1 MGAVRP
7 PRLRRGAGPGRRPG
21 DRGGRGRGV
30 GADRRV
36 RVRRCDG
43 VRRRRGDRRVPCGR
57 RQPLPGHAETGPP
70 VRPAGQDDRVP
81 AGLPHP
87 GRAPTP
93 ADRAVPGTALALAWG
108 GWVAAAIVV
117 LAAVAAL
124 RAGRLRRVAVAA
136 LALAP
141 VAVSSLVINTLLPAG
156 GGGLAGALAALLRLL
171 GATLPPTV
179 LFATTEVDDLLGELE
194 ARGLGR
200 RATLVVGTA
209 LAALPR
215 TQARAAGVIEAQRAR
230 GLDTEGSWWRRLRG
244 VQPLVAPLV
253 IGSLA
258 EVEERALALEARAF
272 GAPGPRTLLRRLPDS
287 RVQRA
292 ARWAIAAAALIGL
305 AARAALAVAAR

>member
-1 MGAVRP
+1 MR
-7 PRLRRGAGPGRRPG
+7 RLRSSPHRRT
-21 DRGGRGRGV
+21 
-30 GADRRV
+30 A
-36 RVRRCDG
+36 
-43 VRRRRGDRRVPCGR
+43 
-57 RQPLPGHAETGPP
+57 LNP
-70 VRPAGQDDRVP
+70 VTKLAW
-81 AGLPHP
+81 A
-87 GRAPTP
+87 A
-93 ADRAVPGTALALAWG
+93 AGTALALAWG

-117 LAAVAAL
+117 LAALAAL

-209 LAALPR
+209 LAAVPR

-272 GAPGPRTLLRRLPDS
+272 GAPGRRTLLRRLPDS

-292 ARWAIAAAALIGL
+292 ARWAIAAAAVIGL
-305 AARAALAVAAR
+305 AVRAALAVAAR